1 MSDYA
6 NIYNNNNSENLIL
19 DPNAQQSIEPIP
31 IASNSGFQTLVVPSY
46 SDSAPTEICEVFVM
60 GSRVLI
66 TEEDKSAA
74 LYSLKS
80 TLNNTKDSYNKTITM
95 ALAASV
101 LYGYIVAG
109 AQAGNDNTI
118 GFSSTSAQTIF
129 ALPYLA
135 SIIVGFGIGYVS
147 RKNESSTLGMAF
159 TVFCLT
165 NLLVQLGIVGTQFLN
180 DGTAFS
186 AQVGLILVFL
196 MGLKMLLSTFT
207 QSQMYEL
214 KEDIIADLKK

>member
-1 MSDYA
+1 
-6 NIYNNNNSENLIL
+6 
-19 DPNAQQSIEPIP
+19 
-31 IASNSGFQTLVVPSY
+31 
-46 SDSAPTEICEVFVM
+46 M

-147 RKNESSTLGMAF
+147 RKNESSTLVMAF